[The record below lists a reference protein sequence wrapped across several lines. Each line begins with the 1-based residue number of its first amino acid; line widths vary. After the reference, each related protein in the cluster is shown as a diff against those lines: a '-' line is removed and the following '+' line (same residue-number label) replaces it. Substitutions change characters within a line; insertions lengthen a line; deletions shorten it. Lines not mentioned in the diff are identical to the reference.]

1 MPGNKFQ
8 VKEMKSGRYL
18 IVVGGGG
25 GGGGLKQNYN
35 IIMGSEN

>member
-25 GGGGLKQNYN
+25 ELKNYN
-35 IIMGSEN
+35 IIMGS